1 MCLLAIKQVG
11 SGRWDVVVENNTVVE
26 FDEVGFP
33 PGSRLES
40 ETERNSVDDSY
51 GSPSSPVRRQTYLIF

>member
-33 PGSRLES
+33 PVHVWKAKQSGIRL
-40 ETERNSVDDSY
+40 TIPTVAQV
-51 GSPSSPVRRQTYLIF
+51 PQ